1 MLLFIVAFFIGV
13 RVSVTFHLMCVHIIF
28 SSVSVA
34 ELPPFHSVDHIFS
47 LYYFVIL
54 VIFRFSFEAWI
65 WVLISSVPGLCLL
78 LTFKIV

>member
-1 MLLFIVAFFIGV
+1 
-13 RVSVTFHLMCVHIIF
+13 MCVHIIF

-34 ELPPFHSVDHIFS
+34 ELPPFHSVDHMFS

-65 WVLISSVPGLCLL
+65 WVLIASVPDLCLL
-78 LTFKIV
+78 FYF